1 MENEQKFCKECC
13 REITKSEAESNKGF
27 CTKCYL
33 MRKKE
38 YSNDN
43 IANYSNDLK
52 TNVVARIIKVIA
64 IIGGF
69 IGIIYGFNLLDSYHT
84 EDIAF
89 PIIIASIVSAIFVYA
104 LGEIIQLLEDIK
116 NK

>member
-1 MENEQKFCKECC
+1 MEKEQEFCKECC
-13 REITKSEAESNKGF
+13 REITKSEAEANKGF

-38 YSNDN
+38 YSNNN
-43 IANYSNDLK
+43 ISNYSNELR
-52 TNVVARIIKVIA
+52 TNIVARIIKVIA
-64 IIGGF
+64 LIGGIIGVIFGF
-69 IGIIYGFNLLDSYHT
+69 TLLDSYSS
-84 EDIAF
+84 EELAF